1 MDDIF
6 PYGLEYIHFESIDS
20 TNKYAKENSD
30 SIKNA
35 VIVAEN
41 QYAGVGKNASSWWSS
56 PYKSILA
63 TIVLS
68 VDTAIDKIAMY
79 PLFIG
84 ALIHE
89 VLEKHGVS
97 SSIKWPND
105 IYICG
110 KKAVGILC
118 ESIIKDN
125 RVSKLVIGM
134 GINVNQTRDEL
145 ITDEYTSLYSCTG
158 RKFNRQILLAD
169 ILSEFF
175 SRLPDTIEDKM
186 KFAKKIVDKNLYLKG
201 ERIEF
206 ISDKLYTGDLLGIT
220 RSGELLIQTE
230 EGPKGFISG
239 KILMD

>member
-1 MDDIF
+1 MEAIF
-6 PYGLEYIHFESIDS
+6 PYGLEYIYFESIDS
-20 TNKYAKENSD
+20 TNKYAKENSN

-63 TIVLS
+63 TLVLS
-68 VDTAIDKIAMY
+68 VDTDIEKIAMY

-84 ALIHE
+84 SIIHE
-89 VLEKHGVS
+89 VLEKHGIS

-110 KKAVGILC
+110 KKMAGILC

-125 RVSKLVIGM
+125 RVSKLIIGM

-145 ITDEYTSLYSCTG
+145 ITEEYTSLYSCTG
-158 RKFNRQILLAD
+158 RKFNRQILLGD
-169 ILSEFF
+169 ILGEIF
-175 SRLPDTIEDKM
+175 SRLGDSIEDKM
-186 KFAKKIVDKNLYLKG
+186 RFAKKIVDENLYLKG
-201 ERIEF
+201 EEIEF
-206 ISDKLYTGDLLGIT
+206 LSDKLYKGYLVGINK
-220 RSGELLIQTE
+220 RGELLIQTD
-230 EGPKGFISG
+230 EGPKEFISG
-239 KILMD
+239 KILMG